1 MKQPTRPEVSVSLSE
16 LKANPIAAVE
26 SGKGLPVAVL
36 IREKPEF
43 YCVPADVFEAMV
55 ERLEKQ
61 ELVQLIKSR
70 QSEQSVPVKLEDL

>member
-26 SGKGLPVAVL
+26 SGKGFPVAVL

-43 YCVPADVFEAMV
+43 YCVPADFFEAMI
-55 ERLEKQ
+55 ERIEEQ
-61 ELVQLIKSR
+61 ELVQLIESR
-70 QSEQSVPVKLEDL
+70 QSEQSIPVKLEDL